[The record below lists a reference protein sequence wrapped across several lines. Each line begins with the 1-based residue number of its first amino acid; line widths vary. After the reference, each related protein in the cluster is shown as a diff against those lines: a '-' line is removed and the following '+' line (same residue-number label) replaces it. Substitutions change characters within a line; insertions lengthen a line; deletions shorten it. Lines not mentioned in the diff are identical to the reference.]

1 MSQVFWWF
9 VSLPFLVIAATASFI
24 MWNFMSTGEWRM
36 RKPGFNPVILYQ
48 EQVAS
53 LYRQIREE
61 QRAHQ
66 AQMDELEQRH
76 RKELQQL
83 RSR

>member
-24 MWNFMSTGEWRM
+24 MWNFMSTGEWKMKKR
-36 RKPGFNPVILYQ
+36 RFDPAIIYQ

-61 QRAHQ
+61 RQAHQ
-66 AQMDELEQRH
+66 AQMDELEQR
-76 RKELQQL
+76 RRRELQQQ